1 MKQSNK
7 QTILLI
13 EDDPLLIDIYS
24 TKFKESG
31 FAVQVADSGEKALS
45 LLTKISPS
53 LIVMDIVLPHTD
65 GWELLAVAQK
75 QENLKNTKIVVLS
88 NLGQKEEIEKGIS
101 LGADRYLIKAHFTPS
116 QVVEEV
122 RELLQIGK
130 IYNENNSEYAK

>member
-1 MKQSNK
+1 MKFRLRIQEK
-7 QTILLI
+7 
-13 EDDPLLIDIYS
+13 
-24 TKFKESG
+24 
-31 FAVQVADSGEKALS
+31 KALS

-122 RELLQIGK
+122 RELLQVGK